1 MTVQSITVHLP
12 AGLYNRLK
20 RRAERAH
27 RSVEAEMLATV
38 AETLPS
44 DEDLSPEVAQAVSRL
59 AALDDDA
66 LWHVA
71 QARFPSEKSTQLEAL
86 HLRRQADGLSQAE
99 AHQAATLTDELEQFM
114 FLRAQAL
121 SLLMQRGYNVAG
133 LAAP

>member
-12 AGLYNRLK
+12 TGLYNRLK
-20 RRAERAH
+20 QRAERAH

-38 AETLPS
+38 AETLPA
-44 DEDLSPEVAQAVSRL
+44 DEGISPELAQAVSRL

-66 LWHVA
+66 LWQAA
-71 QARFPSEKSTQLEAL
+71 QARFPGAKSTQLEAL
-86 HLRRQADGLSQAE
+86 HLHRQAGSLSQVE
-99 AHQAATLTDELEQFM
+99 AHQAAALTDELEQFM

-121 SLLMQRGYNVAG
+121 SLLMQRGYNVAE

>member
-1 MTVQSITVHLP
+1 MTVQPITVHLP
-12 AGLYNRLK
+12 TGLYNRLK

-38 AETLPS
+38 AETLPA
-44 DEDLSPEVAQAVSRL
+44 DEDLSPELAQAVSRL

-66 LWHVA
+66 LWQAA
-71 QARFPSEKSTQLEAL
+71 QARFPAEKSTKLEVL
-86 HLRRQADGLSQAE
+86 HLRRQAGSLSQAE
-99 AHQAATLTDELEQFM
+99 AHQAAALTDELEQFM

-121 SLLMQRGYNVAG
+121 SLLMQRGHDVAG